1 MNQRICQ
8 IIDSAGSLPR
18 KLLQNYKIS
27 EASFYVRFKN
37 MDYVKANVEFDTD
50 QFYTRMESD
59 PDDVPKTAA
68 PNIHD
73 WLSILKER
81 YAAGARQFI
90 ITTIS
95 SKLSAST
102 QTAHAAKEMFEQ
114 EYDAPV
120 EVIDTKTCACGQA
133 AFEIWIARMIES
145 GKNFEE
151 LVQKARDMVPRINT
165 LFAVDSLKY
174 MAAGGRIGAASS
186 LLGALINIKPVCE
199 FVDGEVKVVKPIVGR
214 KRSIRAMVDEAAS
227 RIKDFDRAIIVLQNA
242 NSNQDAEYMYNYL
255 KEKAKEKIEVFRS
268 GLGITV
274 GAHSGPG
281 SIGIGFLEY

>member
-1 MNQRICQ
+1 
-8 IIDSAGSLPR
+8 
-18 KLLQNYKIS
+18 
-27 EASFYVRFKN
+27 

-81 YAAGARQFI
+81 YAQVHASSLSPPFHR
-90 ITTIS
+90 TIC
-95 SKLSAST
+95 
-102 QTAHAAKEMFEQ
+102 QHPNGHAAKEMFEQ

-151 LVQKARDMVPRINT
+151 LVQKARDT
-165 LFAVDSLKY
+165 
-174 MAAGGRIGAASS
+174 GAPYQH
-186 LLGALINIKPVCE
+186 ALC
-199 FVDGEVKVVKPIVGR
+199 
-214 KRSIRAMVDEAAS
+214 
-227 RIKDFDRAIIVLQNA
+227 
-242 NSNQDAEYMYNYL
+242 
-255 KEKAKEKIEVFRS
+255 S
-268 GLGITV
+268 G
-274 GAHSGPG
+274 
-281 SIGIGFLEY
+281 